1 MPEVPNEL
9 EIGGNLVE
17 NWCQIGEKVGDYQPS
32 AVIFLVSLI
41 RTRHYGVRLISN
53 LLELGWFKINFS
65 AMRLKTPR
73 KKDFY
78 RQ

>member
-1 MPEVPNEL
+1 MPEVPNAM

-32 AVIFLVSLI
+32 AAIFLVSLI
-41 RTRHYGVRLISN
+41 RTRHYGVKLISN
-53 LLELGWFKINFS
+53 LLEFGWFKINFS
-65 AMRLKTPR
+65 AVRLKTPR